1 VFGGRGLRSE
11 RRATAMVTAAA
22 STARPTIWPPTSRVL
37 SGNDADTSL
46 TRRDAGA
53 GTGDGSGVGETCGKA
68 TPGSV
73 TALGSNG
80 SEPDGSTPSGRFPPG
95 SAPGSSAPTPG
106 VAEGGSVPPPGLPEG
121 VPAAVIRTLPDA
133 DAPAPCG
140 EVPVAVNVIW
150 LPAAPLGTATAARN
164 WTAWLAVRATEHAIP
179 PVVAQTVKLGASLP
193 GPAAMLTFAVP
204 LTLPASQTQTA

>member
-1 VFGGRGLRSE
+1 M
-11 RRATAMVTAAA
+11 AMVTAAA
-22 STARPTIWPPTSRVL
+22 NTARPTICPPTSRVL

-46 TRRDAGA
+46 TWRAAGA
-53 GTGDGSGVGETCGKA
+53 GTGDGSGVGVTCGKA

-73 TALGSNG
+73 TALGSKG

-95 SAPGSSAPTPG
+95 SAPGSSTPTPG
-106 VAEGGSVPPPGLPEG
+106 VAEDGSVPPGLPEG

-140 EVPVAVNVIW
+140 ELPVAVSVMW
-150 LPAAPLGTATAARN
+150 LPAAPFGTAIAARN
-164 WTAWLAVRATEHAIP
+164 WTAWLAVRATEHAVP

-193 GPAAMLTFAVP
+193 GPAVMLTFAVP